1 MWQYL
6 ATRKHDSAVTHQAEY
21 SNLGFGLLGELLAV
35 SQGTSYEA
43 LIQRDIAKPLGM
55 RDTGVALAPEAMA
68 RMAIGHDSKLAKTPY
83 WDLPAM
89 AGAGALKSS
98 LRDMTVF
105 MRALQS
111 GALPGARLATRAQV
125 GFGEDGDVGLGWIR
139 SQREGETL
147 VWHNGGTGG
156 FRSFSG
162 YSEQSGLAVVV
173 LSNAAISVDDLGM
186 HLLDPRTP
194 LAAKAK
200 EEAGT
205 GPIWITVLITLCVWI
220 ATVLMPWRLRFK
232 GQADALPSDDAP
244 PSAEQSRKSRIRE
257 ALARAIK
264 PRFVTSRAD
273 SLWVAL
279 EIALV
284 AALLGAFGP
293 WGFLGMWAKWGIV
306 TSILLGGVL
315 VPIRARRLPW
325 SDSAPISSGKLL
337 SRAFTG
343 ILVIGVLAL
352 WLA

>member
-1 MWQYL
+1 
-6 ATRKHDSAVTHQAEY
+6 
-21 SNLGFGLLGELLAV
+21 
-35 SQGTSYEA
+35 
-43 LIQRDIAKPLGM
+43 
-55 RDTGVALAPEAMA
+55 
-68 RMAIGHDSKLAKTPY
+68 
-83 WDLPAM
+83 
-89 AGAGALKSS
+89 
-98 LRDMTVF
+98 MTVF

-139 SQREGETL
+139 SQWEGETL